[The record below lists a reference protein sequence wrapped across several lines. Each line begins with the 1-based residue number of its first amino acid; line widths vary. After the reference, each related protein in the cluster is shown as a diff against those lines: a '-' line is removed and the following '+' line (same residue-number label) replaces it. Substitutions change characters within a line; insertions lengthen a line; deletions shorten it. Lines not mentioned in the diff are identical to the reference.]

1 MRRTAGAAAVA
12 AVVVAL
18 TAPHAAADRRPPDI
32 TRVSTAADGTQADR
46 ASNRASVTPDGRYVA
61 FSSHATDL
69 VPGGRPGLTETYVR
83 DLRTGRVTAVLGG
96 LNAPV
101 LSADGHYA
109 AYISWGSHTVNVF
122 RADLRTGRQERVDPD
137 AGFDGGSSPSLSGD
151 GRFVAYLAS
160 PRHPEDPRSVKV
172 RDMVTGTTETV
183 SDSRPGSTARH
194 VGDPS
199 LSADGRYVAYEDQDR
214 HRVLVR
220 DRTTGALTPY
230 EDNSPSDLVQLS
242 ADGRT
247 LVTTSGDD
255 TCVRDLRRGTTRR
268 LPGVRGAA
276 IAPDGRHLLYA
287 DGASALHVRDLHSDT
302 DRPVTAQAA
311 TAGPGAV
318 SEGGR
323 SVVFSSEA
331 ADVVPG
337 DTNGVSDVFVA
348 RVR

>member
-1 MRRTAGAAAVA
+1 MRRTAGVALIAAVIT
-12 AVVVAL
+12 AL
-18 TAPHAAADRRPPDI
+18 TTPRATAHHPPDI

-46 ASNRASVTPDGRYVA
+46 ASNRASITPDGRYAA
-61 FSSHATDL
+61 FSSHATNL

-83 DLRTGRVTAVLGG
+83 DLRTGRVTAVPGG

-109 AYISWGSHTVNVF
+109 AYISWGSHTINVF

-137 AGFDGGSSPSLSGD
+137 AGFDGGSSPSISGD
-151 GRFVAYLAS
+151 GRYVAYLAS

-172 RDMVTGTTETV
+172 RDMVTGAAETV

-220 DRTTGALTPY
+220 DRTTGTLTPY
-230 EDNSPSDLVQLS
+230 EDGSPSELVQLS

-247 LVTTSGDD
+247 LVTASGDG
-255 TCVRDLRRGTTRR
+255 TRVRDLRSGTARR

-276 IAPDGRHLLYA
+276 VAPDGRYLLYA
-287 DGASALHVRDLHSDT
+287 DGASVLRVRDLHSDT
-302 DRPVTAQAA
+302 DRPVAAQAA
-311 TAGPGAV
+311 TAGPGSVTA
-318 SEGGR
+318 GGR
-323 SVVFSSEA
+323 GVVFTSEA

-337 DTNGVSDVFVA
+337 DTNGVADVFLA
-348 RVR
+348 RLR